1 MSLLCVWQASMIEDA
16 QSLVERK
23 RKGGAEE
30 KVMLQ
35 DATKLT
41 QRLRFLVEEVQASPS
56 VSVSTLDAAV
66 TINHRS
72 CVSCFFFF
80 LQPQHTLPDVF
91 VWLLSNNK
99 RVAGTRVQA
108 RDLLYSSN
116 QEEQGVHC
124 GKVITLFLKVT
135 EIDPTQ

>member
-1 MSLLCVWQASMIEDA
+1 MIEDA

-80 LQPQHTLPDVF
+80 FAAPAHTARCVC
-91 VWLLSNNK
+91 
-99 RVAGTRVQA
+99 VAA
-108 RDLLYSSN
+108 
-116 QEEQGVHC
+116 EQ
-124 GKVITLFLKVT
+124 
-135 EIDPTQ
+135 